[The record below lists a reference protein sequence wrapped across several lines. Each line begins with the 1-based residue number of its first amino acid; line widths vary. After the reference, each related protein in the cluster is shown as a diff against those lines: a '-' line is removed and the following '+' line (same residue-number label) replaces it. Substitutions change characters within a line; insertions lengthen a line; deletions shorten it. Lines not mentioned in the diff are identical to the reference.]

1 MKSFVATY
9 FSVVLVIVP
18 GICGVQFLINSASK
32 DLTSPAVILILYNP
46 LTCSITHSVL

>member
-9 FSVVLVIVP
+9 LSVVLAIVL

-46 LTCSITHSVL
+46 LTCNNKIDVL